1 MGIVVI
7 GAIFVDIK
15 GFPKDAYVP
24 DGRNAGRVEYVH
36 GGVCRNVAE
45 DIANIE
51 LRPTFVS
58 IVDDTSMGDDVMKK
72 LKNHKI
78 DTRYIRTI
86 PGGMGTWLAVFD
98 NHGDLAGSISQRADL
113 SPLQDVLD
121 ESGDEIFSQ
130 ADSIVIQAD
139 LGKELVKK
147 VFALAEKHQ
156 KKVYAVVANMTIAT
170 DQRHFLQKFA
180 CLVCNQLEAG
190 ILFAEDFSD
199 KEPDELCEII
209 SEKVMAG
216 QIPALVV
223 TMGSKGAIYA
233 DCRGDKGFVPA
244 RKVRV
249 ADTTGA
255 GDAFFSGVVIGL
267 THGKNLK
274 ESVEIGT
281 KLAASVIVS
290 TENVCPRFRPRELG
304 LDIDV
309 EEEV

>member
-113 SPLQDVLD
+113 SPLLDVLD
-121 ESGDEIFSQ
+121 ESGDEIFSR

-139 LGKELVKK
+139 LGKELIKK

-223 TMGSKGAIYA
+223 TMGSKGAVYA
-233 DCRGDKGFVPA
+233 DCHGDKGFVPA

-267 THGKNLK
+267 TYGRELK

-304 LDIDV
+304 LDIEV
-309 EEEV
+309 EDEV